1 MSKLFYRLNSL
12 CTYLKCHK
20 LLDESFEPLYF
31 KSKSDSEI
39 IEEYVKCFSLLDYS
53 YNVPFNDKYKEFID
67 EYEEELLNIHKRNIA
82 TKAKEKLM
90 AIFYKSNKA
99 PISDAYIYEHIEL
112 EDDLKPYLNLK
123 MPPPNEQH
131 KTLTDQIYII

>member
-20 LLDESFEPLYF
+20 LLDENFEPLYF

-82 TKAKEKLM
+82 AKAKEKLM
-90 AIFYKSNKA
+90 EIYYKSNKA
-99 PISDAYIYEHIEL
+99 LISDAYIYEHIEL
-112 EDDLKPYLNLK
+112 DDDLKPYLNLQN
-123 MPPPNEQH
+123 PPP
-131 KTLTDQIYII
+131 KKQI

>member
-12 CTYLKCHK
+12 STYLKCHK

-131 KTLTDQIYII
+131 KTLTDEV